1 LLVDAVRCRVGG
13 PEPLWLSLSAGYDA
27 AGIVGILGERLKQ
40 PDVACFSYARG
51 AVRKDSDEA
60 ISAQMAAR
68 LGYRHELLTSYRGD
82 YGSWL
87 DANARAS
94 RAMAGL
100 CDEVDAW
107 AMLASRATVPTPVI
121 LVGDECLGW
130 TDYALHRPVDALRAV
145 QVEGAAHLLPA
156 RRILTDSAYERIT
169 QGIEADIDAML
180 AAAPQFEHLHDL
192 KDYFYITQ
200 RAPNTILPWRQ
211 SFARRVG
218 SVRFPLLDSRVL
230 DFMAHVPAHLRRQ
243 KALYRRTI
251 KHLCPATFALPRAT
265 SASYHVDHAGE
276 FASAGPGLMPLR
288 SSMLV
293 DLLTPALQD
302 ALSAATAAA
311 AAGSRSSRPAI
322 YRFVI
327 KAIKHTAFGDLL
339 RKAQAAPPLRSPSAA
354 ELFTRLFCLDRGLAS
369 GGARAPRV

>member
-1 LLVDAVRCRVGG
+1 
-13 PEPLWLSLSAGYDA
+13 
-27 AGIVGILGERLKQ
+27 
-40 PDVACFSYARG
+40 
-51 AVRKDSDEA
+51 
-60 ISAQMAAR
+60 
-68 LGYRHELLTSYRGD
+68 
-82 YGSWL
+82 
-87 DANARAS
+87 
-94 RAMAGL
+94 
-100 CDEVDAW
+100 
-107 AMLASRATVPTPVI
+107 
-121 LVGDECLGW
+121 
-130 TDYALHRPVDALRAV
+130 LHRPVDALRAA

-156 RRILTDSAYERIT
+156 QRILTGSAYERIT

-180 AAAPQFEHLHDL
+180 AAAPQFENLHDL

-211 SFARRVG
+211 NFARRVG

-230 DFMAHVPAHLRRQ
+230 DFMAHVPAPLRRQ

-265 SASYHVDHAGE
+265 SASYHVDHAAE

-293 DLLTPALQD
+293 ELLTPALQD

-311 AAGSRSSRPAI
+311 GSPSSRPAI

-339 RKAQAAPPLRSPSAA
+339 RKAQPAPPVRSPSAA
-354 ELFTRLFCLDRGLAS
+354 ELFTRLFCLDRGLALA
-369 GGARAPRV
+369 GARAPRL